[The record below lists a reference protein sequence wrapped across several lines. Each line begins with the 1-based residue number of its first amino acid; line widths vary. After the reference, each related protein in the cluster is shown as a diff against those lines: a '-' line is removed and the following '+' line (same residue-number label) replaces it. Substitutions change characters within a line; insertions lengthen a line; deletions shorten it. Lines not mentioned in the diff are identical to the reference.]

1 MKSTSQRVKTEI
13 AKKLEINIEV
23 IDERAS
29 LEDLGADE
37 LDQLEILMKLE
48 NEFEID
54 IDDDEFFKCQTVGDI
69 ISLLDQTVN
78 KHGSNN

>member
-23 IDERAS
+23 IDDRAS
-29 LEDLGADE
+29 LDDLGADSM
-37 LDQLEILMKLE
+37 DCLEILMKLE

-54 IDDDEFFKCQTVGDI
+54 IDDDEFFNCNTVGAIVALVDFI
-69 ISLLDQTVN
+69 L
-78 KHGSNN
+78 KGK

>member
-1 MKSTSQRVKTEI
+1 MKSTSQRVKTDI

-54 IDDDEFFKCQTVGDI
+54 IDDDEFFSCSTVGAIVALVDFI
-69 ISLLDQTVN
+69 L
-78 KHGSNN
+78 KGK